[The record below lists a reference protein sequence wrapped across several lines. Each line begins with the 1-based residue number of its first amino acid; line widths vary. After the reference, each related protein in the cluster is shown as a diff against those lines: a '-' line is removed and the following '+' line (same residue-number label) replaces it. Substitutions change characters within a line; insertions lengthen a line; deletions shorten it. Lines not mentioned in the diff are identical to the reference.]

1 MAKKYKYAVQMS
13 GASKYIDGDDNLY
26 NAQNLAIRYRW
37 QLAQTAFVVDT
48 DTGEI
53 MYKASK

>member
-1 MAKKYKYAVQMS
+1 MYKYAVQMA
-13 GASKYIDGDDNLY
+13 GASKYTTGSNDLY
-26 NAQNLAIRYRW
+26 TAQNLAIRCRW

-53 MYKASK
+53 MFEASK